1 MEKIKVDEVGTS
13 DLVHVLKKPY
23 KFEEKEYTQID
34 LTRFEDMSGDDLS
47 KIQKKYNQLNGVDG
61 NTGNVLLPES
71 DLSYVMF
78 ASAEATGLPL
88 EFFKRLPAREL
99 RSIQAIIIGF
109 FLG

>member
-34 LTRFEDMSGDDLS
+34 LTRFEDMTGDDLS
-47 KIQKKYNQLNGVDG
+47 KIQGKYNQLIGAEV
-61 NTGNVLLPES
+61 NTANVLLPES
-71 DLSYVMF
+71 DLNYVMF

-99 RSIQAIIIGF
+99 RSIQAIVIGF